1 MLIPSYQL
9 KINYKQMKYLNR
21 MILMLAIVLVANT
34 SFAYG
39 PIGHRAVAKI
49 AESYLTDTAK
59 QQIKELLDGDG
70 IVIVATYA
78 DDIKSDR
85 KYDYTQ
91 MWHYVN
97 AEDGES
103 YEQSHKNPKGDII
116 TGINKCIEVLKDNK
130 SSKEEKAFRLKLL
143 VHFIGDLHQ
152 PLHCGRAED
161 MGGNKIKVKWF
172 RKSSNLHRVWDSD
185 LIDGKKMSYSEIA
198 ATMKRPPYIDAK
210 KIASGDVISWY
221 NESKELSYKVYNSVK
236 PDESLSYAYSYKYY
250 PIVKQQLNYAGIR
263 LAKVLNDIFK

>member
-1 MLIPSYQL
+1 MKLIK
-9 KINYKQMKYLNR
+9 KIL
-21 MILMLAIVLVANT
+21 ILALVVIANT
-34 SFAYG
+34 TFAYG
-39 PIGHRAVAKI
+39 PIGHRAIAKI

-85 KYDYTQ
+85 AYDYTQ

-97 AEDGES
+97 VEDGKSYAES
-103 YEQSHKNPKGDII
+103 KKNPDGDII
-116 TGINKCIEVLKDNK
+116 SAINECISVLKNPK
-130 SSKEEKAFRLKLL
+130 SSKEDKAFRLKLL
-143 VHFIGDLHQ
+143 IHFIGDLHQ

-172 RKSSNLHRVWDSD
+172 RRNTNLHRVWDSD
-185 LIDGKKMSYSEIA
+185 MIDSRKMSYSEIA

-221 NESKELSYKVYNSVK
+221 NESKALSYKVYASVK
-236 PDESLSYAYSYKYY
+236 PDESLSYGYAYKYY
-250 PIVKQQLNYAGIR
+250 PILKERLNYAGIR
-263 LAKVLNDIFK
+263 LAKILNDIYK